1 LIEGKKDSALLK
13 SREAVE
19 LINKTK
25 LKYYLQPSRYLE
37 MCYSALA
44 ESFRALGQ
52 LDSFYHYHRL
62 YTSLHDSI
70 QQVAFQSSSR
80 IVQMKLD
87 NENIRHAIQLLQKEK
102 KNEVVKRNLIIVA
115 TVLVSLFVLLYIR
128 HTRLKLRHKEEVVLQ
143 EKRIAETE
151 LLLAKQ
157 QMQQFTENIVEKSE
171 LIEKLN
177 QQIAGEQA
185 DDQQIIEELTGYTIL
200 TEADWENFK
209 RMFEKIYPDF
219 FTSLKQTAPGITVA
233 EQRMAALLR
242 LDISSKQMASMLG
255 VSVDSVHKTKQ
266 RLRQRMQHN

>member
-1 LIEGKKDSALLK
+1 
-13 SREAVE
+13 
-19 LINKTK
+19 
-25 LKYYLQPSRYLE
+25 
-37 MCYSALA
+37 
-44 ESFRALGQ
+44 
-52 LDSFYHYHRL
+52 
-62 YTSLHDSI
+62 
-70 QQVAFQSSSR
+70 
-80 IVQMKLD
+80 
-87 NENIRHAIQLLQKEK
+87 
-102 KNEVVKRNLIIVA
+102 
-115 TVLVSLFVLLYIR
+115 
-128 HTRLKLRHKEEVVLQ
+128 
-143 EKRIAETE
+143 
-151 LLLAKQ
+151 
-157 QMQQFTENIVEKSE
+157 MQQFTENIVEKSE

-209 RMFEKIYPDF
+209 RMFEKIHPDF